1 MVPARFAVHAA
12 CANARRFAQSCCA
25 ALRWI
30 AVEVL
35 DFERDP
41 ALDTATL
48 PILRPGRHFTVANL
62 TYGSARRQFQPRR
75 GENHR

>member
-1 MVPARFAVHAA
+1 VRGF
-12 CANARRFAQSCCA
+12 
-25 ALRWI
+25 ALRRET

-48 PILRPGRHFTVANL
+48 PTSAPGRHFSVANL
-62 TYGSARRQFQPRR
+62 T
-75 GENHR
+75 